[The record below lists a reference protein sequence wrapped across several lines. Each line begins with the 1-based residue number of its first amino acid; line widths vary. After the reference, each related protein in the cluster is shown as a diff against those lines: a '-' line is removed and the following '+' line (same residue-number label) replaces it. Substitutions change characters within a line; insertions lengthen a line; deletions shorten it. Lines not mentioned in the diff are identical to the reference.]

1 MKKIFFVLMVAVL
14 ITACNQEEV
23 IVPQTYSVTGYSQTQ
38 VKSRTYFYEDWITEF
53 PEGYDPWKDGLIFLW
68 SEDDCIWVGNEKSTS
83 TTIEEDESATFGGF
97 TSNPA
102 GQKVYYNMTGET
114 ATQAYVLA
122 QQDVNRHLGLNGD
135 FAYAEMTAYDD
146 GNFFELEHATSYIWF
161 DVLNLLEDENATL
174 ILNSITLD
182 AGVNIAG
189 KATWNE
195 SSFGEISEGSSKITL
210 NVNKEIGSNE
220 TLFPMVV
227 FPVDLTGK
235 NVNVTYKFTLDGKTK
250 FYQQKLPGKEL
261 KAGFT
266 QWVLPIYLDDES
278 GEPLL
283 TDYELRVL
291 TFEDEDA
298 KFEPYTL
305 DFADVNITT
314 WSDLIA
320 QVQYDDYILGYGAW
334 SNICVPTDDSHYCWY
349 DKNNT
354 FLAHDFPLNYDSY
367 CFAGGGHAISNYA
380 SNNYF
385 DHGNYMYQ
393 LTVYNQ
399 NVNGLVRQGGGHNAS
414 NNFAMHY
421 GYYDNSGWNQ
431 TTEDAL
437 PAIYFKDGIA
447 RIIDH
452 LWVNLSTYEYYCL
465 YEGNGLTDPLGEGD
479 YVIIE
484 AIGHK
489 EDGTIARI
497 SIRVA
502 DLQNGVIDDWTKW
515 DLSSLGKV
523 KKVHFNIIGTNDNGY
538 GFSQPA
544 YFAYDDVAVQFTE

>member
-38 VKSRTYFYEDWITEF
+38 VKSRTYFYEDWITES
-53 PEGYDPWKDGLIFLW
+53 PEGYEPLEDGLIFLW

-122 QQDVNRHLGLNGD
+122 EQDVNRHLGLNGD
-135 FAYAEMTAYDD
+135 FAYAEMTAHDD

-189 KATWNE
+189 KATWDV
-195 SSFGEISEGSSKITL
+195 SSFGEISEGSSKIML
-210 NVNKEIGSNE
+210 KVDKEIGSNE

-227 FPVDLTGK
+227 FPVDLTGR
-235 NVNVTYKFTLDGKTK
+235 NVNVTYKFTLDGETK

-261 KAGFT
+261 RAGYT
-266 QWVLPIYLDDES
+266 QWVLPIYVDES
-278 GEPLL
+278 GKPLL

-291 TFEDEDA
+291 TFEDEDVI
-298 KFEPYTL
+298 FEPYTL
-305 DFADVNITT
+305 DFAGVNIAT

-320 QVQYDDYILGYGAW
+320 QDQYGDYILGYGAW
-334 SNICVPTDDSHYCWY
+334 SNICVPTDDSHYYWY

-380 SNNYF
+380 SNNYSN
-385 DHGNYMYQ
+385 HGDYTYQ
-393 LTVYNQ
+393 LTVYNK
-399 NVNGLVRQGGGHNAS
+399 NVNGLVRQGGGHNGS

-437 PAIYFKDGIA
+437 PAIYFKDDKA

-465 YEGNGLTDPLGEGD
+465 YEGNGLTAPLGEGD

-489 EDGTIARI
+489 ENGTTARI

>member
-38 VKSRTYFYEDWITEF
+38 VKSRTYFYEDWITES
-53 PEGYDPWKDGLIFLW
+53 PEDYDPFDHGLIFLW

-122 QQDVNRHLGLNGD
+122 EQDVKQHLGLNGD

-189 KATWNE
+189 KATWNG
-195 SSFGEISEGSSKITL
+195 SLFGEISEGSSKIML
-210 NVNKEIGSNE
+210 KVDKEIGTNE

-227 FPVDLTGK
+227 FPVDLTGR
-235 NVNVTYKFTLDGKTK
+235 NVNVTYKFTLDGETK
-250 FYQQKLPGKEL
+250 FYQQKLPGKKL
-261 KAGFT
+261 NAGYT
-266 QWVLPIYLDDES
+266 QWVLPIYVDES

-291 TFEDEDA
+291 TFEDADA

-305 DFADVNITT
+305 DYADAAIRK
-314 WSDLIA
+314 WSDLIDNELYGGA
-320 QVQYDDYILGYGAW
+320 LIYGDYMSAEYTWWDEGNTELYHTFPYNYGA
-334 SNICVPTDDSHYCWY
+334 YCYW
-349 DKNNT
+349 
-354 FLAHDFPLNYDSY
+354 
-367 CFAGGGHAISNYA
+367 GGGHAISNFANKDYEA
-380 SNNYF
+380 YGDYTN
-385 DHGNYMYQ
+385 Q
-393 LTVYNQ
+393 LMVY
-399 NVNGLVRQGGGHNAS
+399 GEEGEGGHNGSA
-414 NNFAMHY
+414 NFAMHF
-421 GYYDNSGWNQ
+421 GYIDGSPVNL
-431 TTEDAL
+431 TEEL
-437 PAIYFKDGIA
+437 SSLQFKDEEE

-452 LWVNLSTYEYYCL
+452 MYINVSCYVLNCLVNGNSLTGKLTEVDSMYIIATGFDSDGNKIGDSTFYL
-465 YEGNGLTDPLGEGD
+465 AKDGEIL
-479 YVIIE
+479 VTE
-484 AIGHK
+484 
-489 EDGTIARI
+489 
-497 SIRVA
+497 
-502 DLQNGVIDDWTKW
+502 WTKW
-515 DLSSLGKV
+515 DLSELGAVAKV
-523 KKVHFNIIGTNDNGY
+523 YFNVGGTNQNKD

-544 YFAYDDVAVQFTE
+544 YFAYDDVAVRF